1 MFFFSQK
8 IIVIYALSVVLIYYI
23 GIFFIQLSILI
34 MCIGLNKEKGSLFA
48 CKGYDVAYTD
58 HFKSKEDIKIDDMFL
73 TLIDSRTNLTKSMVK
88 YSEQISVIE

>member
-1 MFFFSQK
+1 
-8 IIVIYALSVVLIYYI
+8 
-23 GIFFIQLSILI
+23 

-73 TLIDSRTNLTKSMVK
+73 TLVDSRTNLTKSMVK
-88 YSEQISVIE
+88 YSEQISAIEYECIEPKLLFLSSIFFLDACA